1 MGDNTKTFITLSY
14 TGSGYISGSY
24 SGSVP
29 TNNNAYGQLRF
40 YPEGAIGHTQGKF
53 AQIDLPFFDKGWWSV
68 QASFDYDASGDKIAY
83 LYGANRIGEEIGFS
97 DTGSIT
103 VTDPQYLVK
112 YRISIFTKW

>member
-1 MGDNTKTFITLSY
+1 MLSEKIPHNLYNLDSKQQEFQHHRYINKFGWGDNNKTFITLSY

-53 AQIDLPFFDKGWWSV
+53 VS
-68 QASFDYDASGDKIAY
+68 
-83 LYGANRIGEEIGFS
+83 N
-97 DTGSIT
+97 
-103 VTDPQYLVK
+103 
-112 YRISIFTKW
+112 